1 MSANE
6 VVYKR
11 RSLDPKRGGVGGV
24 KDYSVPH
31 RGDFSTLSDKQMA
44 TINAMLIQRAS
55 ATRFSVIFHVCYIC
69 KLFYSI
75 DVIFF

>member
-1 MSANE
+1 M
-6 VVYKR
+6 
-11 RSLDPKRGGVGGV
+11 

-55 ATRFSVIFHVCYIC
+55 ATRFSVVMFVTFLSCSIQLMS
-69 KLFYSI
+69 LF
-75 DVIFF
+75 F